1 MPSPNDLKPSL
12 SAKKAKEK
20 RKSKGKGEGKNYY
33 NTKEFK
39 ETIKRV
45 LKKWPHSWDPQ
56 FLSGLLHTNS
66 PLPTN
71 LQLKIKHN
79 VTKSAKI
86 AGKTLTEKMTKERE
100 RTIGIFTPAK
110 DLHNSKLLLESLI
123 FSEDISGLWSYSQ
136 SIY

>member
-100 RTIGIFTPAK
+100 RTIGIFTPVK
-110 DLHNSKLLLESLI
+110 DLHNSLN
-123 FSEDISGLWSYSQ
+123 FCWNA
-136 SIY
+136 